1 MSLLIVN
8 TLPKENPVA
17 QAAVRELQSGVSD
30 SKVIYAYEMDI
41 RPCAGCN
48 FCWLKT
54 PGTCTIK
61 DGYEEILE
69 GYLTYDATIFLTGTA
84 LNFVDHRMKNVID
97 RLLPLATMYIRIV
110 DGQCRHEP
118 RYEKKYRF
126 GLLYAGAADQ
136 SYLNEWLKRVMLN
149 FDGDSLGA
157 FPIGQA
163 REVLACI

>member
-1 MSLLIVN
+1 MKAGEIES
-8 TLPKENPVA
+8 KELTIYYDMQCPYVYQRIDMIKQYCEEHDIPVSFIHVDTQQKA
-17 QAAVRELQSGVSD
+17 KELQSSVSD

-118 RYEKKYRF
+118 RYEKK
-126 GLLYAGAADQ
+126 
-136 SYLNEWLKRVMLN
+136 
-149 FDGDSLGA
+149 
-157 FPIGQA
+157 
-163 REVLACI
+163 